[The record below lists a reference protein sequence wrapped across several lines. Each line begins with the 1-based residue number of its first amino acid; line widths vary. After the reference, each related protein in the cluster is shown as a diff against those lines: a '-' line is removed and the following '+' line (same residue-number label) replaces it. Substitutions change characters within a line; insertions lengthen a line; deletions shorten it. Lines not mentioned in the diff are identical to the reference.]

1 MNASNFAFEKRRD
14 GPEVAARGWEGTMA
28 SIGFNEVFVAH
39 PGITDEDAVTRARTG
54 DARAAEYIFVR
65 YRSLVERQARTYFVA
80 GADHDDVIQEGMMGL
95 WKAIRDFRSDRLP
108 KFAPFAE
115 LCVTRQIITAV
126 KTATRQKHVPLN
138 SYVSLNRGTTDE
150 EGDGWLMD
158 VLPDQFSINPEEMMM
173 RRRLPRNLPEA
184 LKATLSPLE
193 LIVVQRYL
201 DCKSYTEIADELVC
215 GTKSVD
221 NALQRAKK
229 KIKKLLID

>member
-1 MNASNFAFEKRRD
+1 MTSF
-14 GPEVAARGWEGTMA
+14 GT
-28 SIGFNEVFVAH
+28 GEFVVAH
-39 PGITDEDAVTRARTG
+39 SGISDEDAVNRARTG
-54 DARAAEYIFVR
+54 DLRAAEWIFLR

-80 GADHDDVIQEGMMGL
+80 GADHEDVIQEGMMGL

-126 KTATRQKHVPLN
+126 KTATRQKHGPLN
-138 SYVSLNRGTTDE
+138 GYISLSRSITDDD
-150 EGDGWLMD
+150 GDGSLMD
-158 VLPDQFSINPEEMMM
+158 ILPDRFSINPEEMLM
-173 RRRLPRNLPEA
+173 RRRLPKNLPETLRA
-184 LKATLSPLE
+184 ELSPLE

-201 DCKSYTEIADELVC
+201 DCKSYNEIADELVC

-229 KIKKLLID
+229 KIKRLLMD